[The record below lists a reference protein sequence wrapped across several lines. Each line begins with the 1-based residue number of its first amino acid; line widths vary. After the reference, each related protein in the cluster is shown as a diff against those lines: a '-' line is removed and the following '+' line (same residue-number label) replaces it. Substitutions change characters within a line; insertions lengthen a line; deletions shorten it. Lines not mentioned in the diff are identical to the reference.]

1 MPHRLLACLAA
12 FAIVLVPLPL
22 SAQGRGAGRTAPTE
36 QATPPAANPSATDG
50 AAVTADAVTR
60 HSIEVGGKPLAYT
73 ATAGSL
79 PLRDGEGKHLGDMF
93 YVAYVQEGGQ
103 EGGAAAERPITFAFN
118 GGPGA
123 ASAYL
128 QLGAMGPRVIV
139 FPPGGGMPA
148 SAVKLADNPDTW
160 LPFTDLVFVDPIGTG
175 FSRGV
180 GSQGD
185 IAKNF
190 WGVRQDVNAM
200 AAFIRLYLTR
210 NGRMLSP
217 KFLVGESYGGFRAA
231 RLAKQLRNERGIA
244 LFGIVMVSPALE
256 FSLTWANPYD
266 PLPWSFLLAAYSAT
280 RLAVE
285 TGDPPSS
292 ASLAETERF
301 ALGDYLTG
309 IVSGPKDPAAADR
322 LYRETARLTGL
333 PVETVAHY
341 RGRVPVD
348 AFIRAAAPGEG
359 KIASRYD
366 ATVAGLDPYP
376 ESARP
381 RGADPILTASIAP
394 FTTAFTAYARDELNY
409 RSEQSYGLLEGEVSG
424 HWQWREGERGQGYA
438 GSMEALH
445 EARAADPA
453 LKVMIAHGVSDM
465 VTPYLASRYLIDA
478 MPPLADARP
487 IDLKLYRGGHMMY
500 TRPDARA
507 ALAADAKALYEPAPP
522 R

>member
-1 MPHRLLACLAA
+1 MSHRFLACLAA
-12 FAIVLVPLPL
+12 IALALSPLPL
-22 SAQGRGAGRTAPTE
+22 SAQGRGGGQSASPE
-36 QATPPAANPSATDG
+36 QAAPRPAPEGSSLP
-50 AAVTADAVTR
+50 ADAVTR
-60 HSIEVGGKPLAYT
+60 HTMNIDGKPLAYT
-73 ATAGSL
+73 ATAGTL
-79 PLRDGEGKHLGDMF
+79 PVTDSDSKHLGDIF
-93 YVAYVQEGGQ
+93 YVSYVQD
-103 EGGAAAERPITFAFN
+103 GASAADRPITFAFN

-128 QLGAMGPRVIV
+128 HLGAMGPRVIV
-139 FPPGGGMPA
+139 FPSNGGMPA
-148 SAVKLADNPDTW
+148 SEVKLADNPDTW

-175 FSRGV
+175 YSRGV
-180 GSQGD
+180 GSQND

-244 LFGIVMVSPALE
+244 LTGVVMVSPALE
-256 FSLTWANPYD
+256 FSLTWGNQYD
-266 PLPWSFLLAAYSAT
+266 PLTWSFLLAAYSAT
-280 RLAVE
+280 RQGEAQ
-285 TGDPPSS
+285 PSP
-292 ASLAETERF
+292 ASLAEAERF

-309 IVSGPKDPAAADR
+309 LVSGPRDPAVAAK
-322 LYRETARLTGL
+322 LYQEAARLTGL
-333 PVETVAHY
+333 PLETVTRY

-348 AFIRAAAPGEG
+348 VFIRSGLGEG
-359 KIASRYD
+359 RIASRYD

-381 RGADPILTASIAP
+381 RGSDPILTASIAP
-394 FTTAFTAYARDELNY
+394 FTTGFTAYARDELNY
-409 RSEQSYGLLEGEVSG
+409 RNEKSYGLLEGEVSG

-445 EARAADPA
+445 EARAADPK
-453 LKVMIAHGVSDM
+453 LKVMITHGVSDM

-478 MPPLADARP
+478 MPPLPEARP

-507 ALAADAKALYEPAPP
+507 ALTADAKALYEAKP
-522 R
+522 